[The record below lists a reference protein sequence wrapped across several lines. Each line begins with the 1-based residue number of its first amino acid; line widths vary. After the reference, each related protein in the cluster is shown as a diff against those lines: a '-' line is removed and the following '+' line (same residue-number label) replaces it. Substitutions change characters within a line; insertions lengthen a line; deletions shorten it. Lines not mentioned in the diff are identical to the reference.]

1 MSAHLPAFVAARRSI
16 RSFSD
21 EPVSADALDALV
33 ESACLAPAPHHS
45 RPWRFAIAGTPDAK
59 SALAQAMGDRWRI
72 DLTSDGVASERVDRL
87 VAASRRRIEGAPAVV
102 LGCLTGDGLD
112 RYPDAARQQAEWA
125 MALLSLGAAVEN
137 LLLAATDAGLAAC
150 WVAAP
155 GGRPPAPRAARP
167 PPPARGP
174 QAMVLVGHPDPSSR
188 PPDRPPVPL
197 DSLRVT
203 R

>member
-1 MSAHLPAFVAARRSI
+1 MSTRIPAFVAARRSI

-21 EPVSADALDALV
+21 EPVAVEVLDALV
-33 ESACLAPAPHHS
+33 EAACLAPAPHHS
-45 RPWRFAIAGTPDAK
+45 RPWRFAVATTPGAK
-59 SALAQAMGDRWRI
+59 DALASAMGDRWRVDLASDAVADDRI
-72 DLTSDGVASERVDRL
+72 DAL

-112 RYPDAARQQAEWA
+112 RYPDAVRQQAEWG

-137 LLLAATDAGLAAC
+137 LLLAAADAGLAAC

-155 GGRPPAPRAARP
+155 IFCPDVARDALSLPPQWT
-167 PPPARGP
+167 P
-174 QAMVLVGHPDPSSR
+174 QAMVLVGHPDPGFR
-188 PPDRPPVPL
+188 PPDRPEVPL
-197 DSLRVT
+197 DTLRVT